1 MQLTTKPF
9 LSILKIT
16 LLKKSENHFCSKP
29 NQHTQALNTLQEYI
43 WRHANLQPVEKA
55 YATTMGRIYYSEGW
69 WAQNL
74 VGISYHWAGEVEW
87 DQEVFVQGDPHQPGE
102 GRVLHPGGSVGLPS
116 LACMVDH
123 NLGAFAAKKKVYSNI
138 LPVYLDK
145 YIFYIFN
152 SLMNKI

>member
-1 MQLTTKPF
+1 M
-9 LSILKIT
+9 
-16 LLKKSENHFCSKP
+16 
-29 NQHTQALNTLQEYI
+29 
-43 WRHANLQPVEKA
+43 
-55 YATTMGRIYYSEGW
+55 
-69 WAQNL
+69 
-74 VGISYHWAGEVEW
+74 EW

-102 GRVLHPGGSVGLPS
+102 GRVLHRGGSAGLPS